1 MISYHQLFLQKGR
14 PIMNPQS
21 NSNPA
26 RLRKLILVAFLLI
39 APFLAFQTSS
49 AQSVATAT
57 LTSGG
62 LTSVTIGPNGTFTL
76 TLGITTNFIAG
87 GYTVFYQSNN
97 GQGLFEITSR
107 TSLDPIYP
115 FPFPDPIPLP
125 DLLNPSTASDF
136 GAGTSGPGV
145 THPAGT
151 FDLQAV
157 TISALNAPIGTYTI
171 FLDNRSI
178 ITDRTGGGFL
188 DVPFGGA
195 SGPMFTVTVVPE
207 PATTGLLAMAGGA
220 LSFLAWRKR
229 SLRLRKSI
237 ILE

>member
-26 RLRKLILVAFLLI
+26 RVRKLILVAFLLI

-62 LTSVTIGPNGTFTL
+62 LTSVTIGPNGAFTL
-76 TLGITTNFIAG
+76 VLGVTTNFISS

-97 GQGLFEITSR
+97 GSGLFEITGR
-107 TSLDPIYP
+107 TN
-115 FPFPDPIPLP
+115 
-125 DLLNPSTASDF
+125 LNPFFT
-136 GAGTSGPGV
+136 GGTNPHFPELL
-145 THPAGT
+145 HPSNMFDLGFTGDQTNNQPPGT
-151 FDLQAV
+151 FALQSV
-157 TISALNAPIGTYTI
+157 DFQTLNAPVGTYTI

-178 ITDRTGGGFL
+178 MVDRPVFQ
-188 DVPFGGA
+188 DVPMGGA
-195 SGPMFTVTVVPE
+195 SGPMFTVHVVPE
-207 PATTGLLAMAGGA
+207 PTTTGLLAMAGGA
-220 LSFLAWRKR
+220 LSLLAWRKR
-229 SLRLRKSI
+229 RGAA
-237 ILE
+237 